1 MGMKL
6 LSILG
11 STGSIGR
18 NCLRVIEEFPDDFQ
32 VIGLAAGNNCR
43 LLSQQIERFQPKVV
57 SVSTTATAE
66 ALRYTLQ
73 HLPPSLKPK
82 ILVGLEGAVEVATHP
97 EANMLV
103 SAIVGIAG
111 LVPTYEAIRCG
122 KTVAL
127 ANKEILVVAG
137 ELVQKAAQQAG
148 VRIIPIDSEHNAI
161 HQCLRSGGKKEV
173 RRIILTASGGPFRSF
188 SRKKMET
195 VTPEMALNHPT
206 WRMGNRVTIDS
217 ATMMNKGF
225 EILEAHWLFEMPVDK
240 ISVLIH
246 PQSTVHS
253 MVEFQDGSIIAQ
265 LGTTDMKHPIQYA
278 LTYPHRKVG
287 AGHYLDLGSLGKL
300 EFMQPNLK
308 KFPCLDLAYKAA
320 REQGALPCALNA
332 ADEVAVEFF
341 LSGKIPFM
349 AIPSIVEQ
357 MLELARGKS
366 PFSSVQELLQYDQRI
381 RKESRRLIELEH
393 LTHEKAVA
401 N

>member
-18 NCLRVIEEFPDDFQ
+18 NCLKVIEEFPTDFK
-32 VIGLAAGNNCR
+32 VIGLAAGSNSR
-43 LLSQQIERFQPKVV
+43 LLSQQIEKFQPRVV
-57 SVSTTATAE
+57 SVSTAATAE
-66 ALRYTLQ
+66 SLRHGIQ
-73 HLPPSLKPK
+73 HLPPARRPK
-82 ILVGLEGAVEVATHP
+82 IMMGVDGVVEVATHP

-111 LVPTYEAIRCG
+111 LVPTYEAIHCG

-137 ELVQKAAQQAG
+137 DLVQKAARQAG
-148 VRIIPIDSEHNAI
+148 VRIIPVDSEHNAI

-173 RRIILTASGGPFRSF
+173 RRIILTASGGPFRTF

-225 EILEAHWLFEMPVDK
+225 EVLEAHWLFGMPVEK

-265 LGTTDMKHPIQYA
+265 LGITDMKHPIQYA
-278 LTYPHRKVG
+278 LTYPKRRVG
-287 AGHYLDLGSLGKL
+287 AREFLDLENLGKL
-300 EFMQPNLK
+300 EFMPPDLK
-308 KFPCLDLAYKAA
+308 KFPCLELAYWAA

-332 ADEVAVEFF
+332 ADEVAVDYF
-341 LSGKIPFM
+341 LSGKIPFT
-349 AIPSIVEQ
+349 AIPQVVAQ
-357 MLELARGKS
+357 MLELAKGES
-366 PFSSVQELLQYDQRI
+366 SFSSVQELLQYDQAI
-381 RKESRRLIELEH
+381 RKESRRLIESDH
-393 LTHEKAVA
+393 LIYEKAMA